1 MVGRAT
7 RAEIRAQVDGH
18 VAGSERAHQRRGGPM
33 SELDDVADELYAG
46 PPAEFVARRAA
57 AVKAARADKDRELA
71 DAIGE
76 LRKPTVSA
84 WLVNLLVRDDPAM
97 AGQIVAL
104 GEGLRDAERSL
115 DGPALRELSSQRR
128 QLVRSLVAR
137 ARRLAQPTGQKIG
150 DAVVQELDA
159 TLTAALAD
167 PAVAREVVSGRLTA
181 AREYAGFGSADTAPP
196 ATPPAPPTPPK
207 APKAPSPPAA
217 RGQLRLVGESERAE
231 PKETA
236 ADRERRRREER
247 EQRARDEAQA
257 AWEQSERAATEARR
271 RHQAAVEA
279 RDESAAEVARA
290 EERAARAHDEEDD
303 LVRELAEVRRRLAA
317 AGKAATVADKDV
329 ASAQQTLRADDK
341 DVAVTERELHRAE
354 RARDAA
360 EAARDGK

>member
-1 MVGRAT
+1 
-7 RAEIRAQVDGH
+7 
-18 VAGSERAHQRRGGPM
+18 M

>member
-1 MVGRAT
+1 
-7 RAEIRAQVDGH
+7 
-18 VAGSERAHQRRGGPM
+18 M

-181 AREYAGFGSADTAPP
+181 AREYAGFGSADTAEG

-207 APKAPSPPAA
+207 APKAPKAPSPPAA
-217 RGQLRLVGESERAE
+217 RDSSGSSGSPSALN
-231 PKETA
+231 
-236 ADRERRRREER
+236 RRRPPPTGNAGAER
-247 EQRARDEAQA
+247 SANSAP
-257 AWEQSERAATEARR
+257 ATRHRR
-271 RHQAAVEA
+271 RGSSPSGPPRRPGVGTRPRSRHATRAPPRSLGRRSVPRAPMTRRTTSCVSSRRSGAGSPPPA
-279 RDESAAEVARA
+279 RPPRSRTRTWPRRSRPCAPTTRTSRSRSA
-290 EERAARAHDEEDD
+290 
-303 LVRELAEVRRRLAA
+303 
-317 AGKAATVADKDV
+317 
-329 ASAQQTLRADDK
+329 
-341 DVAVTERELHRAE
+341 ELHRAE

>member
-1 MVGRAT
+1 
-7 RAEIRAQVDGH
+7 
-18 VAGSERAHQRRGGPM
+18 M

-97 AGQIVAL
+97 AGQIVVL

-181 AREYAGFGSADTAPP
+181 AREYAGFGSADTAEG
-196 ATPPAPPTPPK
+196 ATPPAPPTPPKAPK

>member
-1 MVGRAT
+1 
-7 RAEIRAQVDGH
+7 
-18 VAGSERAHQRRGGPM
+18 M
-33 SELDDVADELYAG
+33 SELDDVADDLYAG
-46 PPAEFVARRAA
+46 SPTDFVARRTA
-57 AVKAARADKDRELA
+57 AVKAAKADKDRELA
-71 DAIGE
+71 DAIAE

-115 DGPALRELSSQRR
+115 DGPALRELSTQRR

-137 ARRLAQPTGQKIG
+137 ARRLAQPAGQKIG
-150 DAVVQELDA
+150 DTVAQELDA

-167 PAVAREVVSGRLTA
+167 PAVAREVLSGRLTA
-181 AREYAGFGSADTAPP
+181 AREYAGFGSADTGDAPP
-196 ATPPAPPTPPK
+196 PPPTPKAPRPPK
-207 APKAPSPPAA
+207 AAETPA
-217 RGQLRLVGESERAE
+217 RGRLRLVGDSERAE

-257 AWEQSERAATEARR
+257 AWEQADRAAAEARR
-271 RHQAAVEA
+271 RHAAAVEA

-290 EERAARAHDEEDD
+290 EERAARAHEEEDD
-303 LVRELAEVRRRLAA
+303 LVREHAEVRRRLAA

-329 ASAQQTLRADDK
+329 AATQQTLRADDK
-341 DVAVTERELHRAE
+341 DVATAERELHRAE

-360 EAARDGK
+360 EAVRDRT

>member
-1 MVGRAT
+1 
-7 RAEIRAQVDGH
+7 
-18 VAGSERAHQRRGGPM
+18 M

-46 PPAEFVARRAA
+46 SPADFVARRTA

-71 DAIGE
+71 DAIAE

-104 GEGLRDAERSL
+104 GEGLRDAEKSL

-167 PAVAREVVSGRLTA
+167 PAVARDVLSGRLTA
-181 AREYAGFGSADTAPP
+181 AREYAGFGSADSAEGAPS
-196 ATPPAPPTPPK
+196 PAPPKAPK
-207 APKAPSPPAA
+207 PPKAPSPPAA
-217 RGQLRLVGESERAE
+217 RGKLRLVGESERAE

-257 AWEQSERAATEARR
+257 AWEQAERAAAEARR
-271 RHQAAVEA
+271 RHEAAVEA

-341 DVAVTERELHRAE
+341 DVATAERELHRAE

-360 EAARDGK
+360 DAARDRT

>member
-1 MVGRAT
+1 
-7 RAEIRAQVDGH
+7 
-18 VAGSERAHQRRGGPM
+18 M
-33 SELDDVADELYAG
+33 SELDDIADELYAG

-57 AVKAARADKDRELA
+57 AVKAAKADKDRELA
-71 DAIGE
+71 DAIAE

-181 AREYAGFGSADTAPP
+181 AREYAGFGSADTAAGAP
-196 ATPPAPPTPPK
+196 PPAPPKPV
-207 APKAPSPPAA
+207 KAPSPPAA
-217 RGQLRLVGESERAE
+217 RGKLRLVGESERAE

-257 AWEQSERAATEARR
+257 AWEQAERAAAEAGR
-271 RHQAAVEA
+271 RHEAAVAA

-290 EERAARAHDEEDD
+290 EERAARAHDAEDD

-341 DVAVTERELHRAE
+341 DVATAERELHRAE

-360 EAARDGK
+360 QAARERT

>member
-1 MVGRAT
+1 
-7 RAEIRAQVDGH
+7 
-18 VAGSERAHQRRGGPM
+18 M
-33 SELDDVADELYAG
+33 SELDDVADDLYAG

-57 AVKAARADKDRELA
+57 AVKAARADKDRDLA
-71 DAIGE
+71 DAIAE

-84 WLVNLLVRDDPAM
+84 WLVNLLVRDDPALG
-97 AGQIVAL
+97 GQIVAL

-137 ARRLAQPTGQKIG
+137 ARRLAQPTGQKIS

-181 AREYAGFGSADTAPP
+181 AREYAGFGGADTAEAP
-196 ATPPAPPTPPK
+196 AAPVAPK
-207 APKAPSPPAA
+207 APKPPAEAKSPA
-217 RGQLRLVGESERAE
+217 RGRLRLVGETERAE

-257 AWEQSERAATEARR
+257 AWEQAERAAAEARR
-271 RHQAAVEA
+271 RHEAAVEA

-290 EERAARAHDEEDD
+290 EERAARAHEDEDD

-329 ASAQQTLRADDK
+329 AGAQQTLRADDK

-360 EAARDGK
+360 QAALDGT